1 MLKNYLKLAWKVL
14 LRRKFFTFI
23 SLFGISFTLVVLML
37 ATALLDHVVA
47 QYPPESRMD
56 RTVGIYY
63 ALERGEHAMRN
74 GMAGFKLLDSY
85 ARNLPNVEKMSIAT
99 FGGSAFS
106 FVNGQRVKAYLKR
119 TDGVFWEILDFQFLE
134 GHAYTD
140 RDLHDGR
147 MVAVINDSTRRR
159 FFGAGSALGR
169 TIELDGQRFTVI
181 GVVPDVPA
189 LRVVPFADVWVPYT
203 TEKSDS
209 YRSELVGNYIGIL
222 LLQDPAR
229 LAATREELWS
239 RLRTIKPSEQMFRS
253 VEATPETLFDTLGR
267 MFVGSGQSGI
277 GHSYGTRLVVVLSA
291 AAVLFMLLP
300 AVNLMNL
307 NTSRIM
313 ERASEIGVRKAFG
326 ASSRVLVGQ
335 FVVENVV
342 LTLVGA
348 AVGFVIAA
356 WLLSAINAS
365 GVIQYASLRLN
376 YRIFAWGVGL
386 AIVFGLVSGVYPA
399 WRMSRLHPVQALKGA
414 PR

>member
-37 ATALLDHVVA
+37 ATAFLDHVIA
-47 QYPPESRMD
+47 QYPPETKMD

-63 ALERGEHAMRN
+63 AQEIGEHAMRN

-106 FVNGQRVKAYLKR
+106 FVNGQRVKSYLKR
-119 TDGVFWEILDFQFLE
+119 TDGVFWEILDFQFRE
-134 GHAYTD
+134 GHAYTE
-140 RDLHDGR
+140 RDVHDGR
-147 MVAVINDSTRRR
+147 MLAVINDSTRRR

-239 RLRTIKPSEQMFRS
+239 RLRTVKPSDRMFQT
-253 VEATPETLFDTLGR
+253 VEATPETLFDTVGR
-267 MFVGSGQSGI
+267 MLVGGGRSGSSV
-277 GHSYGTRLVVVLSA
+277 SYGTRLVIALSVA
-291 AAVLFMLLP
+291 TVLFMLLP

-365 GVIQYASLRLN
+365 GVIQYAALRLN